1 MNNPNN
7 TNKVS
12 GKKVILFVLLAIIV
26 FAAGMG
32 GTILVLRQISNGKEQ
47 GGEMTEATSQQVV
60 SEEATD
66 VSSEST
72 VEATTGTTTEITTEQ
87 PTEKEKQMYT
97 VNVEKTQ
104 DNDRNVA
111 YVYIDGDDYITLK
124 KNVENDVK
132 NIVAD
137 MPGANEVGGIGSEA
151 EIYRQDEKIF
161 SMVYTMDGFEWGKTY
176 GLTYNADT
184 GEKIRFTELGVDE
197 EDLKALLYD
206 KLKSFYYDRGFTYNP
221 EFDEGFTDDEI
232 DITSKTHAEKACDV
246 LFTNDEDNHVEY
258 TVSSKADG
266 TEYGFYEDI
275 VWWMTDDGIE
285 VSWSSDAPENLVL
298 QISTVVSITF
308 DELDKID
315 SYYVN

>member
-1 MNNPNN
+1 
-7 TNKVS
+7 
-12 GKKVILFVLLAIIV
+12 
-26 FAAGMG
+26 
-32 GTILVLRQISNGKEQ
+32 
-47 GGEMTEATSQQVV
+47 MTETTTQQVV

-97 VNVEKTQ
+97 VNVENTQ

-124 KNVENDVK
+124 ENVENDVK

-137 MPGANEVGGIGSEA
+137 MPGANDVGGIGSEA

-184 GEKIRFTELGVDE
+184 GEKIRFTDLEINE

-232 DITSKTHAEKACDV
+232 DITSKTRAEKACDV

-266 TEYGFYEDI
+266 IEYGFYEDI
-275 VWWMTDDGIE
+275 VWWMTDEGIE

-308 DELDKID
+308 DELDKVD

>member
-1 MNNPNN
+1 
-7 TNKVS
+7 
-12 GKKVILFVLLAIIV
+12 
-26 FAAGMG
+26 MG
-32 GTILVLRQISNGKEQ
+32 I
-47 GGEMTEATSQQVV
+47 
-60 SEEATD
+60 
-66 VSSEST
+66 
-72 VEATTGTTTEITTEQ
+72 
-87 PTEKEKQMYT
+87 
-97 VNVEKTQ
+97 
-104 DNDRNVA
+104 
-111 YVYIDGDDYITLK
+111 
-124 KNVENDVK
+124 
-132 NIVAD
+132 
-137 MPGANEVGGIGSEA
+137 
-151 EIYRQDEKIF
+151 
-161 SMVYTMDGFEWGKTY
+161 
-176 GLTYNADT
+176 
-184 GEKIRFTELGVDE
+184 DE
-197 EDLKALLYD
+197 EDLKSLLYD

-232 DITSKTHAEKACDV
+232 DITSKTRAEKACDV

>member
-104 DNDRNVA
+104 DKDRNVA
-111 YVYIDGDDYITLK
+111 YV
-124 KNVENDVK
+124 
-132 NIVAD
+132 
-137 MPGANEVGGIGSEA
+137 
-151 EIYRQDEKIF
+151 
-161 SMVYTMDGFEWGKTY
+161 
-176 GLTYNADT
+176 
-184 GEKIRFTELGVDE
+184 
-197 EDLKALLYD
+197 
-206 KLKSFYYDRGFTYNP
+206 
-221 EFDEGFTDDEI
+221 
-232 DITSKTHAEKACDV
+232 
-246 LFTNDEDNHVEY
+246 
-258 TVSSKADG
+258 
-266 TEYGFYEDI
+266 
-275 VWWMTDDGIE
+275 
-285 VSWSSDAPENLVL
+285 
-298 QISTVVSITF
+298 
-308 DELDKID
+308 
-315 SYYVN
+315 